1 MSSVFTLE
9 NIGVDCSQD
18 VSCMLNDVFSNL
30 LAADD
35 IPKDRLVSML
45 HSKDNTCSSED
56 IGWGVLKVN
65 FKLTCVGNVIGS
77 HLLHETQSW
86 SRPPEESVTLIFF
99 KKMYFPSYFS
109 ILLKN

>member
-1 MSSVFTLE
+1 MAFSLPVFRILTSQETRKIMSSVFTLE

-56 IGWGVLKVN
+56 IGWG
-65 FKLTCVGNVIGS
+65 F
-77 HLLHETQSW
+77 
-86 SRPPEESVTLIFF
+86 ESEFQVDMRGERDWLSSSARDPI
-99 KKMYFPSYFS
+99 ME
-109 ILLKN
+109 